1 MNYQKILLS
10 TAIIAFSFYQAQ
22 NLKLNTTSP
31 EERWKGYEQR
41 KKLEENSILKNL
53 EFRNV
58 GPTTMS
64 GRVTDIDANPDNP
77 TEFYVAYA
85 SGGLWYTN
93 NNGTTF
99 TPIFDRE
106 AVMTIGDIYVD

>member
-1 MNYQKILLS
+1 MQ
-10 TAIIAFSFYQAQ
+10 T
-22 NLKLNTTSP
+22 LKSYFGRRTL
-31 EERWKGYEQR
+31 ERLRTK

-64 GRVTDIDANPDNP
+64 GRVTDIDNPIQKNP
-77 TEFYVAYA
+77 TEFYGA

-106 AVMTIGDIYVD
+106 AVMTIFMTFT